1 MRVTYV
7 VRFQVWPDKLERF
20 LTLLN
25 DVLDAMRDEPDFH
38 EAALHRDPDS
48 PCRLMLYETWES
60 REDASDEQIH
70 RPYRRAYHEAL
81 ADLLVRPREVTEWRA
96 MRVDRAERA
105 GRAERHGHHSTPPQ
119 QSYGANE
126 PAGVHA

>member
-1 MRVTYV
+1 MHVTYV
-7 VRFQVWPDKLERF
+7 VRFQVQPDKLERF

-25 DVLDAMRDEPDFH
+25 GVLDAMRNEPEFH
-38 EAALHRDPDS
+38 EAVLHRDPDS

-60 REDASDEQIH
+60 HEDASDEQIH

-81 ADLLVRPREVTEWRA
+81 ADLLVRPREVTEWRT
-96 MRVDRAERA
+96 MRADLAK
-105 GRAERHGHHSTPPQ
+105 RHDTPPL
-119 QSYGANE
+119 QSRCAKE